1 MLRGAWANKFP
12 PQVSSSCLDKIVFSV
27 QNMPTVEQNLQLWN
41 TSYGWTQQ
49 GEEWSS
55 TWGGSEAQW
64 HGAILPRIR
73 AFIPTDTILE
83 IAPGFGRW
91 TNFLKH
97 WCSHLTIIDLAE
109 SCIKVCQQR
118 FATDSHITYCVNDGK
133 SLAVIP
139 DSSID
144 FVFSFDSLVHAEA
157 DVIEGYLNQ
166 LARKLKPDGVGFIH
180 HSNIGEFGMSSHW
193 IEKMPGKLRRSLTEK
208 GWLDRDHGRAHSMT
222 AEIFEEYCDR
232 VGLQCIGQELV
243 NWGTKKLIDCFSVFT
258 LRSSRRARP
267 NKITRNCDFMREAAM
282 IRRLSEL
289 YNFT

>member
-1 MLRGAWANKFP
+1 MGSGEFYFKGKFIARTYLGILTRDADHG
-12 PQVSSSCLDKIVFSV
+12 VLALVKKIAFK
-27 QNMPTVEQNLQLWN
+27 
-41 TSYGWTQQ
+41 TSPIIRHQATTKKL
-49 GEEWSS
+49 SAS
-55 TWGGSEAQW
+55 TRQFQSE
-64 HGAILPRIR
+64 
-73 AFIPTDTILE
+73 
-83 IAPGFGRW
+83 
-91 TNFLKH
+91 
-97 WCSHLTIIDLAE
+97 
-109 SCIKVCQQR
+109 
-118 FATDSHITYCVNDGK
+118 
-133 SLAVIP
+133 SLSP
-139 DSSID
+139 DSSVTTTVVDQYLTEVFARSAGPSPEYVSICKEGCEID
-144 FVFSFDSLVHAEA
+144 ESDIKLIAFYLPQFHPIPENDEWWGRGFTEWTHAEA

-243 NWGTKKLIDCFSVFT
+243 NWGTKRLIDCFSVFT

-267 NKITRNCDFMREAAM
+267 NKIIRNCDFMREAAM